1 MSIYLV
7 GELDN
12 IDNILFGENLSSWVA
27 GVNYNNGPKIYLLKQ
42 QLSKKERKE
51 IESLSQTQIF

>member
-27 GVNYNNGPKIYLLKQ
+27 GVNYNNGPKIDLLRQ
-42 QLSKKERKE
+42 Q
-51 IESLSQTQIF
+51 

>member
-27 GVNYNNGPKIYLLKQ
+27 RVNYNNGPKIDLLRQ
-42 QLSKKERKE
+42 QLSRKERKE